1 MCITNVTKILQL
13 YEFFIT
19 KYKNID
25 FELVMSYNILEEFV
39 NYIKIKEEFVMATN
53 PMQRK
58 ARNSFLLGM
67 LLMLIICGLIIA
79 FLFLQLK
86 NYQDKEKAVVKVK
99 IAVLNEDVK
108 AGQIITS
115 DMLTIKQ
122 IDKTLIPEN
131 AIGDE
136 KTLSNYSLQDKN
148 NNPVSSRMENGQNVL
163 YLTKNSKEYELKKD
177 DSGSYYI
184 ENNGNKEYVQLNTV
198 PVIAKVSLKKNA
210 VLTRDT
216 ISSGNNTTSDD
227 VRKQE
232 YNVIVLPTQ
241 LETGEYVDIRL
252 SMPNGQDYIV
262 VSKKSVE
269 IPTIDGVDSD
279 STIWLNLSEDEIL
292 SMSSAIVES
301 ARMPGSK
308 LYATTYTEP
317 GIQVAATPTYV
328 VNADVLKQ
336 IADNPN
342 VVTEAKNELASR
354 YSNGGTSAREAIN
367 STIQNNADKT
377 ETSLET
383 TVQESITKTQEERKK
398 YLDSLGSSSSSTS
411 SSSSSSSSSSTSS
424 TTSSTN

>member
-1 MCITNVTKILQL
+1 
-13 YEFFIT
+13 
-19 KYKNID
+19 
-25 FELVMSYNILEEFV
+25 
-39 NYIKIKEEFVMATN
+39 MATN

-79 FLFLQLK
+79 FLFIQLK

-232 YNVIVLPTQ
+232 YNIIVLPTQ

-411 SSSSSSSSSSTSS
+411 SSSSSSTSS

>member
-1 MCITNVTKILQL
+1 
-13 YEFFIT
+13 
-19 KYKNID
+19 
-25 FELVMSYNILEEFV
+25 
-39 NYIKIKEEFVMATN
+39 
-53 PMQRK
+53 
-58 ARNSFLLGM
+58 
-67 LLMLIICGLIIA
+67 
-79 FLFLQLK
+79 
-86 NYQDKEKAVVKVK
+86 
-99 IAVLNEDVK
+99 
-108 AGQIITS
+108 
-115 DMLTIKQ
+115 
-122 IDKTLIPEN
+122 
-131 AIGDE
+131 
-136 KTLSNYSLQDKN
+136 
-148 NNPVSSRMENGQNVL
+148 
-163 YLTKNSKEYELKKD
+163 
-177 DSGSYYI
+177 
-184 ENNGNKEYVQLNTV
+184 
-198 PVIAKVSLKKNA
+198 
-210 VLTRDT
+210 
-216 ISSGNNTTSDD
+216 
-227 VRKQE
+227 
-232 YNVIVLPTQ
+232 
-241 LETGEYVDIRL
+241 
-252 SMPNGQDYIV
+252 MPNGQDYIV

-398 YLDSLGSSSSSTS
+398 YLDSLGSSSSSTTS
-411 SSSSSSSSSSTSS
+411 SSSSS

>member
-1 MCITNVTKILQL
+1 
-13 YEFFIT
+13 
-19 KYKNID
+19 
-25 FELVMSYNILEEFV
+25 
-39 NYIKIKEEFVMATN
+39 MATN

-67 LLMLIICGLIIA
+67 LLMLIICGLVIA

-99 IAVLNEDVK
+99 IAVLSEDVK

-115 DMLTIKQ
+115 DMLTKKD

-131 AIGDE
+131 AIGDST
-136 KTLSNYSLQDKN
+136 TLENYSLQDKEGN
-148 NNPVSSRMENGQNVL
+148 EVSSKMEDGENTL
-163 YLTKNSKEYELKKD
+163 YLTKNNTEYKLQKD

-184 ENNGNKEYVQLNTV
+184 ERNNNKEYVQLNNV
-198 PVIAKVSLKKNA
+198 PVVAKVSMKKNT

-216 ISSGNNTTSDD
+216 ISKGNNTTSDD

-241 LETGEYVDIRL
+241 IQTGDYVDIRL

-269 IPTIDGVDSD
+269 LPVIDGVDSE

-292 SMSSAIVES
+292 SMNSAIVD
-301 ARMPGSK
+301 AAKIQGTK

-317 GIQVAATPTYV
+317 GIQNAATPTYTTSKE
-328 VNADVLKQ
+328 VLKQ
-336 IADNPN
+336 IADDPN
-342 VVTEAKNELASR
+342 IVEKAKNELANR
-354 YSNGGTSAREAIN
+354 YNQSMRETIDSA
-367 STIQNNADKT
+367 IQSDADKN
-377 ETSLET
+377 EGSLAT
-383 TVQESITKTQEERKK
+383 KIQESITKTQEERKK
-398 YLDSLGSSSSSTS
+398 YLDALESQASNTTSTS
-411 SSSSSSSSSSTSS
+411 TSGS
-424 TTSSTN
+424 TTSSTSSNTTN

>member
-1 MCITNVTKILQL
+1 
-13 YEFFIT
+13 
-19 KYKNID
+19 
-25 FELVMSYNILEEFV
+25 
-39 NYIKIKEEFVMATN
+39 MATN

-108 AGQIITS
+108 AGQIITK

-122 IDKTLIPEN
+122 IDQTLIPEN

-148 NNPVSSRMENGQNVL
+148 NNSVSSRMENGQNVL
-163 YLTKNSKEYELKKD
+163 YLTKNNKEYELKKD

-184 ENNGNKEYVQLNTV
+184 ENNGDKEYVQLNTV
-198 PVIAKVSLKKNA
+198 PVIAKVSLKKNT

-216 ISSGNNTTSDD
+216 ISNGNNTTSDD

-241 LETGEYVDIRL
+241 LETGEYIDIRL

-269 IPTIDGVDSD
+269 IPSIDGVDSA

-301 ARMPGSK
+301 AKMPGSK

-317 GIQVAATPTYV
+317 GIQNAATPTYV
-328 VNADVLKQ
+328 VNSDVLKQ

-342 VVTEAKNELASR
+342 VVTEAKNVLASR

-367 STIQNNADKT
+367 NTIKNNESKT

-383 TVQESITKTQEERKK
+383 NVQESITKTQEERKK
-398 YLDSLGSSSSSTS
+398 YLDSLGSSSSTTS
-411 SSSSSSSSSSTSS
+411 SS
-424 TTSSTN
+424 TTSSSK

>member
-79 FLFLQLK
+79 FLFIQLK

-232 YNVIVLPTQ
+232 YNIIVLPTQ

-411 SSSSSSSSSSTSS
+411 SSSSSISSSTS

>member
-269 IPTIDGVDSD
+269 IPTIDSVDSD

>member
-411 SSSSSSSSSSTSS
+411 SSSSSSTSS

>member
-1 MCITNVTKILQL
+1 
-13 YEFFIT
+13 
-19 KYKNID
+19 
-25 FELVMSYNILEEFV
+25 
-39 NYIKIKEEFVMATN
+39 MATN

-86 NYQDKEKAVVKVK
+86 NYQDKEKAVIKVK
-99 IAVLNEDVK
+99 IAVLSEDVK

-115 DMLTIKQ
+115 DMLTKKD

-131 AIGDE
+131 AIGDST
-136 KTLSNYSLQDKN
+136 TLENYSLQDKEGN
-148 NNPVSSRMENGQNVL
+148 EVSSKMEDGENTL
-163 YLTKNSKEYELKKD
+163 YLTKNNTEYKLQKD

-184 ENNGNKEYVQLNTV
+184 ERNNNKEYVQLNNV
-198 PVIAKVSLKKNA
+198 PVVAKVSMKKNT

-216 ISSGNNTTSDD
+216 ISKGNNTTSDD

-241 LETGEYVDIRL
+241 IQTGDYVDIRL

-269 IPTIDGVDSD
+269 LPVIDGVDSE

-292 SMSSAIVES
+292 SMNSAIVD
-301 ARMPGSK
+301 AAKIQGTK

-317 GIQVAATPTYV
+317 GIQNAATPTYTTSKE
-328 VNADVLKQ
+328 VLKQ
-336 IADNPN
+336 IADDPN
-342 VVTEAKNELASR
+342 IVEKAKNELANR
-354 YSNGGTSAREAIN
+354 YNQSMRETIDSA
-367 STIQNNADKT
+367 IQSDADKN
-377 ETSLET
+377 EGSLAT
-383 TVQESITKTQEERKK
+383 KIQESITKTQEERKK
-398 YLDSLGSSSSSTS
+398 YLDALESQASNTTSTS
-411 SSSSSSSSSSTSS
+411 TSGS
-424 TTSSTN
+424 TTSSTSSNTTN

>member
-411 SSSSSSSSSSTSS
+411 SSSSSTSS